1 MLRRLRPSPAY
12 PLLLPAAAWLV
23 LFFALPLWYLAEMS
37 LRQGSLEQ
45 GFTLTFHW
53 RTYSDALSAYHTQL
67 LRSLLYAG
75 VASALAFAIGYPLAY
90 VIAFRGGRWKSLLL
104 LLVIAPF
111 FTSYLVRTL
120 AWETILADRSVVTTT
135 LRHLG
140 LLHLTSALGWTSGDR
155 LLATPAAVVAG
166 ITYNYLPFMTLPLYV
181 SLERID
187 RRLLDAALDLY
198 AGRTRAFVRVTLP
211 LSAPGIFAGTLLTF
225 VPAAGDY
232 VNAQLLGSSDTTM
245 IGNVIQSKFLV
256 FSDYPQAAALS
267 FLLIAA
273 TLLFVVAYARLLG
286 TEDLSG

>member
-1 MLRRLRPSPAY
+1 VLRRLRPSPAY
-12 PLLLPAAAWLV
+12 PLLLPGAAWLV

-135 LRHLG
+135 LRHVG

>member
-12 PLLLPAAAWLV
+12 PLLLPGAAWLV
-23 LFFALPLWYLAEMS
+23 LFFALPLWYLGEMS

-135 LRHLG
+135 LRHVG

-198 AGRTRAFVRVTLP
+198 AGRMRAFVRVTLP